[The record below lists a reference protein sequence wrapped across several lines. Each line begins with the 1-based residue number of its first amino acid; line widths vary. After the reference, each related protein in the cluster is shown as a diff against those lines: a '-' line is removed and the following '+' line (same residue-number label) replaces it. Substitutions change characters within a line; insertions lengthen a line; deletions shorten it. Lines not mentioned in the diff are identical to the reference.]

1 MLCVRSKLFPGYNI
15 SRKCKTVELL
25 DAMYLQRSGS
35 LTENANKYL
44 KTEHLMTPTAV
55 FCNPL
60 ISGFYA
66 SHLFGMRRKTVEE
79 ARLLNLIVAIISP
92 SLSQTHRNT
101 RTPTFNLSTILL
113 LLCAAL
119 SVALLFINI
128 GSVQRS
134 HSFSFDISI
143 SRHSFPWRQ

>member
-1 MLCVRSKLFPGYNI
+1 MISSHFLWAYKSLAVGHRNVLFCFTMPDSRPGFFCVYCVLCVRSKLFPGYNI

-60 ISGFYA
+60 ISRFYA

-79 ARLLNLIVAIISP
+79 ARLLNLIVTIISP
-92 SLSQTHRNT
+92 SLSPNT
-101 RTPTFNLSTILL
+101 
-113 LLCAAL
+113 
-119 SVALLFINI
+119 
-128 GSVQRS
+128 QK
-134 HSFSFDISI
+134 HSDPNF
-143 SRHSFPWRQ
+143 

>member
-1 MLCVRSKLFPGYNI
+1 MFCFASQCRTPDLASFVYIVCICVCVRSKLFPGYNI

-44 KTEHLMTPTAV
+44 KTERLMTPATAV

-79 ARLLNLIVAIISP
+79 ARLLNLIVTIISP
-92 SLSQTHRNT
+92 SLSPNT
-101 RTPTFNLSTILL
+101 
-113 LLCAAL
+113 
-119 SVALLFINI
+119 
-128 GSVQRS
+128 QK
-134 HSFSFDISI
+134 HSDPNF
-143 SRHSFPWRQ
+143 

>member
-1 MLCVRSKLFPGYNI
+1 MFCFASQCRTPDLASFVYIVCQVKAISRVYI

-44 KTEHLMTPTAV
+44 KTEHLMTPPTAV

-79 ARLLNLIVAIISP
+79 ARLLNLIVTIISP
-92 SLSQTHRNT
+92 SLSPNT
-101 RTPTFNLSTILL
+101 
-113 LLCAAL
+113 
-119 SVALLFINI
+119 
-128 GSVQRS
+128 QK
-134 HSFSFDISI
+134 HSDPNF
-143 SRHSFPWRQ
+143 